1 MDTIGRR
8 WLPHLPESELCT
20 YWYLKALCQMRTGK
34 LEAAAV
40 SGEEAERAL
49 TMMAGKKARE
59 ARAEKIK

>member
-1 MDTIGRR
+1 
-8 WLPHLPESELCT
+8 
-20 YWYLKALCQMRTGK
+20 MRTGK